1 MTVADLKPNNALK
14 NHLLAALPDDEFK
27 RIHSKLELV
36 SFDLGEVI
44 FESGDKLSYIHFPTT
59 AITSLLYIMENGATA
74 EIGVVGNDGIL
85 GIALFMGGD
94 TTPNRAVV
102 QSAGEAF
109 KMRAK
114 DLRAEFTLGGVFHN
128 LLLRYTQAL
137 ITQISQTAV
146 CNRLHSVEQQLC
158 RWLLLSHDR
167 LNSDTLV
174 MTHDLISNML
184 GVRREGITLA
194 AKKLSARKLIK
205 NVRGTMTILDRR
217 GLEEAVCE
225 CYDVVNN
232 EYNRLL
238 GRGISRTT
246 RI

>member
-1 MTVADLKPNNALK
+1 MPLDVKQNTGRK
-14 NHLLAALPDDEFK
+14 NFLLASLPDVEFE
-27 RIHSKLELV
+27 RVQTHLELTPLK
-36 SFDLGEVI
+36 LGRVLY
-44 FESGDKLSYIHFPTT
+44 ESGDRLDYVYFPTT
-59 AITSLLYIMENGATA
+59 AIISLLYIMENGSTA

-109 KMRAK
+109 KMKAS
-114 DLRAEFTLGGVFHN
+114 DLRDEFTLGGVFHN

-146 CNRLHSVEQQLC
+146 CNRLHSVEQQLG

-167 LNSDTLV
+167 LSNDTLV

-184 GVRREGITLA
+184 GVRREGVTMAARKLA
-194 AKKLSARKLIK
+194 ARKLIK
-205 NVRGTMTILDRR
+205 NVRGSITILDRQ
-217 GLEEAVCE
+217 GLEQAACE
-225 CYDVVNN
+225 CYEVVNN

-238 GRGISRTT
+238 GRGIARTFA
-246 RI
+246 

>member
-1 MTVADLKPNNALK
+1 MPLDSNANPALK
-14 NHLLAALPDDEFK
+14 NHLLAALPAVEFD
-27 RIHSKLELV
+27 RINHHLQLV
-36 SFDLGEVI
+36 SLKLGQVLHET
-44 FESGDKLSYIHFPTT
+44 GDKMNYVYFPTT
-59 AITSLLYIMENGATA
+59 AIMSLLYIMENGSTA

-85 GIALFMGGD
+85 GIELFMGGE
-94 TTPNRAVV
+94 TTTNRAII

-109 KMRAK
+109 KMDAK
-114 DLRAEFTLGGVFHN
+114 SLKAEFTLGGAFQK

-146 CNRLHSVEQQLC
+146 CNRLHSVDQQLC

-167 LNSDTLV
+167 LDSDKLV

-184 GVRREGITLA
+184 GVRREGVTLA
-194 AKKLSARKLIK
+194 AQKLAGRGLIK
-205 NVRGTMTILDRR
+205 NIRGTITVLDRQ

-225 CYDVVNN
+225 CYEVVNT

-238 GRGISRTT
+238 GRGMSRTFA
-246 RI
+246 